1 MAETYYA
8 VKIEDL
14 VSKEFW
20 DIIPAKSRK
29 EAFEIAADTWARHG
43 GRPSKIRLAT
53 AEEIRKCAEWHTMTR
68 EEHLWHEKY

>member
-20 DIIPAKSRK
+20 DVIPAKSRG
-29 EAFEIAADTWARHG
+29 EAFEIATNVWSRHG

-53 AEEIRKCAEWHTMTR
+53 AEEIRNYTEWRTMTR
-68 EEHLWHEKY
+68 EEHLRHEEY